1 MKQDKTVSKL
11 LGERLVK
18 DLIATQMLVKMETV
32 LVQVLQ
38 TFLSLKLKLMW
49 LNERAAHC
57 VTISKLLFPTFLL
70 PGVGEGKI
78 NIAVANPSWL
88 SPSLGNISLFY

>member
-1 MKQDKTVSKL
+1 MKQDKTASKL

-18 DLIATQMLVKMETV
+18 DLIATQMLLKMVAV

-38 TFLSLKLKLMW
+38 TFLSLKLKLTL

-57 VTISKLLFPTFLL
+57 ATIRKLLFPTFLL
-70 PGVGEGKI
+70 PAVVEGRI
-78 NIAVANPSWL
+78 NTAVANPSWL